1 MDLHLAG
8 RRCLV
13 TGASAGIGRA
23 VATLLATEGARVAIS
38 ARDPGALKALAQEI
52 VGKGGVAPSILA
64 ADIAALEGPQALAA
78 AALSHLGG
86 IDVLVNNAGGSRP
99 LPPDAGEDIWEE
111 SFALNFRSARKLTEA
126 LLPGMKAAQWGRIVN
141 VTGAIVAKAL
151 NAASPAKAALESWSK
166 ALAADLAPRGITVNC
181 IAPGRINSVQI
192 LNRLHPTE
200 DSRRTFIERNIPAGR
215 FGEPEEVAPL
225 VAFLASPQ
233 ASYITGTTIP
243 VDGGALR
250 LAF

>member
-1 MDLHLAG
+1 MDFHLAG

-23 VATLLATEGARVAIS
+23 VAMQLAAEGARVAIS
-38 ARDPGALKALAQEI
+38 GRDAGALASLAQEI
-52 VGKGGVAPSILA
+52 VANGGVAPVSIVADLA
-64 ADIAALEGPQALAA
+64 APEGPHALAA
-78 AALSHLGG
+78 SALAALGG

-99 LPPDAGEDIWEE
+99 LPPDAGDDVWEE

-126 LLPGMKAAQWGRIVN
+126 LVPGMKAARWGRIVN

-166 ALAADLAPRGITVNC
+166 ALAADLAPHGVTVNC
-181 IAPGRINSVQI
+181 IAPGRINSAQI
-192 LNRLHPTE
+192 LNRLHTTE
-200 DSRRTFIERNIPAGR
+200 ESRRTFIERNIPAGR

-225 VAFLASPQ
+225 IAFLASQQ
-233 ASYITGTTIP
+233 ASYITGATIP

-250 LAF
+250 FAF

>member
-1 MDLHLAG
+1 MDLQLSG

-13 TGASAGIGRA
+13 TGASSGIGRA
-23 VATLLATEGARVAIS
+23 VAAALAAEGAFVAIA
-38 ARDPGALKALAQEI
+38 ARDSSALETLSHEI
-52 VGKGGVAPSILA
+52 VSKGGAAPAIFMSDLA
-64 ADIAALEGPQALAA
+64 APDGPKALAA
-78 AALSHLGG
+78 AALSALGG
-86 IDVLVNNAGGSRP
+86 IDVLINNAGGSRP
-99 LPPDAGEDIWEE
+99 LPPDAGDDIWEE

-126 LLPGMKAAQWGRIVN
+126 LVPGMKAAKWGRIVN

-166 ALAADLAPRGITVNC
+166 ALAADLAPHGITVNC
-181 IAPGRINSVQI
+181 IAPGRINSAQI

-225 VAFLASPQ
+225 IAFLASRQ
-233 ASYITGTTIP
+233 AAYITGTTIP

>member
-1 MDLHLAG
+1 MDLQLAN
-8 RRCLV
+8 RRCLI
-13 TGASAGIGRA
+13 TGASTGIGRA
-23 VATLLATEGARVAIS
+23 VAKQLAAEGARIAIA
-38 ARDPGALKALAQEI
+38 ARDARALESLSQDI
-52 VGKGGVAPSILA
+52 VAADGIAPVILTG
-64 ADIAALEGPQALAA
+64 DIAALEGPVAIAR
-78 AALSHLGG
+78 AALSALGG
-86 IDVLVNNAGGSRP
+86 VDVLINNAGGSRP
-99 LPPDAGEDIWEE
+99 LPPDAGDDAWEE

-126 LLPGMKAAQWGRIVN
+126 LLPGMKAGKWGRIVN

-166 ALAADLAPRGITVNC
+166 ALAADVAPHGITVNC

-200 DSRRTFIERNIPAGR
+200 DSRRTFIERNIPTGR

-225 VAFLASPQ
+225 IAFLTSSQ
-233 ASYITGTTIP
+233 AAYITGTTIP
-243 VDGGALR
+243 VDGGAMR